1 MFWLQGDLDE
11 EGEDRLKQLFLVRKI
26 YNNMLS
32 RRLRDD
38 QRRTDRLALAFQR
51 IRTATGLS
59 DVDAIISKYEQRDA
73 TVLALQA
80 QMKAA
85 RDRVDALAAERKQLV
100 WALDEV
106 QTLSASALESR
117 ALYNSVEERD
127 RRLAD
132 AAKQARESRDRLHRV
147 GLTVEACR
155 ACIVNMLER
164 LGQDATFLNGVVAG
178 TTATGTPS
186 SGTRA
191 TPARRGSASSS
202 PLRTTSPAGVPPTT
216 AGMSLTHTHTHAVPF
231 LWFTALVAH
240 RAHARELC
248 APHCGVRACFVER
261 ADEGGRE
268 PARAPA

>member
-1 MFWLQGDLDE
+1 MRIDQLGKQLKSQQAEQESTSLALHQSQAQKTRSVALVHTLTRHLELGRAQRAAKMSRVEMTFAGQEARLKAFDARERRRVNMSSMPRGDLDE

-117 ALYNSVEERD
+117 ALYNSV
-127 RRLAD
+127 
-132 AAKQARESRDRLHRV
+132 
-147 GLTVEACR
+147 
-155 ACIVNMLER
+155 
-164 LGQDATFLNGVVAG
+164 
-178 TTATGTPS
+178 
-186 SGTRA
+186 
-191 TPARRGSASSS
+191 GSATAA
-202 PLRTTSPAGVPPTT
+202 LRTPP
-216 AGMSLTHTHTHAVPF
+216 S
-231 LWFTALVAH
+231 
-240 RAHARELC
+240 RR
-248 APHCGVRACFVER
+248 
-261 ADEGGRE
+261 
-268 PARAPA
+268 ARAATVCTVWA